1 MSLEFRDVV
10 KHYRTESEVIRAVD
24 GVSLTVEPGEVV
36 AIYGPSGSGK
46 TTMLMLAAAMLRPDA
61 GSVFAGGRNV
71 SELTE
76 KAASDYRL
84 QEVGFVFQSAHLIS
98 SASVLDNA
106 ATKLLLGGLALA
118 DARHRVVP
126 WLERLGLGDRLKS
139 TPSTLSAGQRQRIA
153 IARALSNEPR
163 LLLADEPTGN
173 LDAERGE
180 DVLALLRE
188 LAHERDLP
196 VLLVTHDPS
205 ATDWVDRTFVLRDGQ
220 LNETADRPIASI
232 RRAGHG

>member
-71 SELTE
+71 SELPE
-76 KAASDYRL
+76 RAASDYRL
-84 QEVGFVFQSAHLIS
+84 QEVGFVFQSAHLIG

-106 ATKLLLGGLALA
+106 ATKLLLEGLAPA
-118 DARHRVVP
+118 DARHRVIP

-139 TPSTLSAGQRQRIA
+139 SPSTLSSGQRQRIA

-180 DVLALLRE
+180 SVLALLRE
-188 LAHERDLP
+188 LAHERALP

-205 ATDWVDRTFVLRDGQ
+205 ASDWVDRTFVLRDGQ
-220 LNETADRPIASI
+220 LTESADRPITSL
-232 RRAGHG
+232 RSAGHG